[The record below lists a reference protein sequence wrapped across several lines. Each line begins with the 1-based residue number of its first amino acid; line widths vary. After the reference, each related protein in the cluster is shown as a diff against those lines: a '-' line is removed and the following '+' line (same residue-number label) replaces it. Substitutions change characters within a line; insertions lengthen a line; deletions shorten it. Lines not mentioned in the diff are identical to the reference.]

1 MSRVARLGAFIIFTF
16 AVMAA
21 GVFVIGSKAY
31 LFRPTYQLKAQ
42 FADVAGLAAGADVRV
57 GGVHSGT
64 VHSIDLPHRPGD
76 EVTVVMDLDRSTHE
90 ILKRD
95 SIASIDTEGLLGS
108 QYVAIAFGSAGQ
120 PEVRDGDLLQSK
132 PPLEMAELLVKASS
146 LLSTTQQAIEKAS
159 EAATHLSSVSAKI
172 DSGQGSVGALIND
185 KALYVNLSQSADTL
199 QTIMIQAQGGV
210 TDFRANMEALQ
221 HNFLLRGYF
230 DKRGYKDSADLVENE
245 IGQLPLGAPTRT
257 FSYSPKQLFDNKD
270 SVKLHNQQSLNDS
283 GDFLAK
289 SDFGFAVIVV
299 SSGME
304 GDSQK
309 DLVLT
314 QVRAM
319 LIRDYLVQHFGFDDS
334 QLKTLALG
342 KQTSDASNVGSGSI
356 QILIYPVGSSAPPAK
371 SPPAGVASK

>member
-64 VHSIDLPHRPGD
+64 VHRIDLPHRPGD

-108 QYVAIAFGSAGQ
+108 QYVAISFGSAGQ

-132 PPLEMAELLVKASS
+132 PPLEMAELLVKASG

-257 FSYSPKQLFDNKD
+257 FSYLPKQLFDNKD

>member
-108 QYVAIAFGSAGQ
+108 QYVAISFGSAGH

-132 PPLEMAELLVKASS
+132 PPLEMAELLVKASG

-257 FSYSPKQLFDNKD
+257 FSYLPKQLFDNKD

-304 GDSQK
+304 GDGQK

-356 QILIYPVGSSAPPAK
+356 QILIYPVGSIAPPAK

>member
-31 LFRPTYQLKAQ
+31 LFRPTYQLKAK

-64 VHSIDLPHRPGD
+64 VHRIDLPHRPGD

-304 GDSQK
+304 GDGQK

-356 QILIYPVGSSAPPAK
+356 QILIYPVGSIAPPAK

>member
-64 VHSIDLPHRPGD
+64 VHRIDLPHRPGD

-108 QYVAIAFGSAGQ
+108 QYVAISFGSAGQ

-257 FSYSPKQLFDNKD
+257 FSYLPKQLFDNKD

>member
-64 VHSIDLPHRPGD
+64 VHRIDLPHRPGD

-257 FSYSPKQLFDNKD
+257 FSYLPKQLFDNKD